1 MNPHDWNSIS
11 PHFAAL
17 ESAPLS
23 VATAR
28 TWLQNWSDLSALIT
42 EAYSRAYR
50 AKMENTADAAAEAVY
65 LNLVEHVVPKLK
77 VAENSLEKRFVALTA
92 YADAET
98 LEFYK
103 RTKASLAIFNENNIA
118 LSVEESKYE
127 VLYDKL
133 MGDINIKIRGEE
145 LTLYGAIAKFLEPDR
160 SLRQEV
166 YEALMAAWQGIRP
179 QLETMFLELL
189 ALRRQIAK
197 NAGFANYR
205 EFIWQAKA
213 RFDYTPADCLEFH
226 QSIRQQVVP
235 IAAKAFAK
243 RRETMQLETL
253 RPWDTA
259 VDPSGLEPLRPFQ
272 DANQL
277 IEQTSKIFSSLS
289 PDFGAMFNT
298 MRQENLDLDSRKGK
312 GPGGYCDFFNQS
324 GQAYIFMNAVGT
336 QDDIQTLF
344 HEGGHA
350 FHALESYQHQKLIWN
365 YHGPMEFCEVASM
378 GMEMLSMPYLEQ
390 SKGGM
395 YTTTEAKRAQAEHLF
410 DAAVVFLP
418 YMACVDA
425 FQHWLYVDAIDDV
438 SITTI
443 NAKWAELYQ
452 QFLPHLDFEGIENG
466 MAFRWQRQSHI
477 FTAPFYYIE
486 YGIAQIGAL
495 QVWQNALENEAMAVQ
510 KYRAALQL
518 GGTKG
523 LKELFSTA
531 GLTLKFDSSHLASFM
546 KLVEAALE

>member
-1 MNPHDWNSIS
+1 MNPHDWNSIA

-17 ESAPLS
+17 ESAPLTI
-23 VATAR
+23 ATAR
-28 TWLQNWSDLSALIT
+28 TWLQNWSDLSAVIT

-50 AKMENTADAAAEAVY
+50 AKMENTTDAAAEAVY
-65 LNLVEHVVPKLK
+65 LNLVENVVPKLK
-77 VAENSLEKRFVALTA
+77 IAENNLEQRFVTLAN
-92 YADAET
+92 YAEAET

-103 RTKASLAIFNENNIA
+103 RTKASLAIFNEKNIA

-127 VLYDKL
+127 VAYDKL
-133 MGDINIKIRGEE
+133 IGGINIQVRGQE
-145 LTLYGAIAKFLEPDR
+145 LTLYGALAKLLEPDR
-160 SLRQEV
+160 ALRQEV
-166 YEALMAAWQGIRP
+166 FEALIAAWQTILP

-189 ALRRQIAK
+189 ALRRQKAR

-205 EFIWQAKA
+205 DFIWQAKA
-213 RFDYTPADCLEFH
+213 RFDYTPDDCLLFH
-226 QSIRQQVVP
+226 KSIQETVVP

-243 RRETMQLETL
+243 RRETMRLERL
-253 RPWDTA
+253 RPWDSA
-259 VDPSGLEPLRPFQ
+259 VDPSGLEPLRPFK
-272 DANQL
+272 DVGQL
-277 IEQTSKIFSSLS
+277 IEQTSNIFSNLS
-289 PDFGAMFNT
+289 PEFATMFNT
-298 MRQENLDLDSRKGK
+298 MREKNLDLDSRKGK

-336 QDDIQTLF
+336 QDDIQTML

-350 FHALESYQHQKLIWN
+350 FHALESYQHQKLMWN

-378 GMEMLSMPYLEQ
+378 GMEMLAMPYLEQ

-395 YTTTEAKRAQAEHLF
+395 YTQAEAKRARADHLF

-425 FQHWLYVDAIDDV
+425 FQHWLYVDAPEDV
-438 SITTI
+438 SIKTI

-452 QFLPHLDFEGIENG
+452 RYLPHLDFTGIEEQ

-486 YGIAQIGAL
+486 YGIAQVGAL
-495 QVWQNALENEAMAVQ
+495 QVWQNALENEELAVQ

-531 GLTLKFDSSHLASFM
+531 GLTLKFDSSHLAGLM
-546 KLVEAALE
+546 QLVEAALD

>member
-1 MNPHDWNSIS
+1 MNPHDWNSIA
-11 PHFAAL
+11 PQFAAL

-23 VATAR
+23 VATAQ
-28 TWLQNWSDLSALIT
+28 TWLQSWSDLSAEMT

-50 AKMENTADAAAEAVY
+50 AKMENTTDAAAEVVY
-65 LNLVEHVVPKLK
+65 LNLVENVIPNLK
-77 VAENSLEKRFVALTA
+77 IAENTLEKRFVALTD
-92 YADAET
+92 YSDLET

-103 RTKASLAIFNENNIA
+103 RTKASLAIFAPKNIA

-127 VLYDKL
+127 VEYDKL
-133 MGDINIKIRGEE
+133 IGDINIQIRGEE
-145 LTLYGAIAKFLEPDR
+145 LTLYGAFAKFLEPDQT
-160 SLRQEV
+160 LRQEV
-166 YEALMAAWQGIRP
+166 YTALMAAWQKIRP
-179 QLETMFLELL
+179 QLEKMFLELL
-189 ALRRQIAK
+189 SLRRQIAK

-226 QSIRQQVVP
+226 QSIKEIVVP

-243 RRETMQLETL
+243 RCQTMQLETL
-253 RPWDTA
+253 RPWDTS
-259 VDPSGLEPLRPFQ
+259 VDPSGLEPLRPF
-272 DANQL
+272 ANVGQL
-277 IEQTSKIFSSLS
+277 IEQSSRIFSSLS
-289 PDFGAMFNT
+289 PDFGEMFDT
-298 MRQENLDLDSRKGK
+298 MRQKNLDLDSRKGK
-312 GPGGYCDFFNQS
+312 GPGGFCDFFNQS
-324 GQAYIFMNAVGT
+324 GEAYIFMNAVGT

-350 FHALESYQHQKLIWN
+350 FHALESHKHQKLIWN
-365 YHGPMEFCEVASM
+365 YHGPMEFNEVASM
-378 GMEMLSMPYLEQ
+378 GMEMLAMPYLEQ

-395 YTTTEAKRAQAEHLF
+395 YTALQAKRARSDHLF

-425 FQHWLYVDAIDDV
+425 FQHWLYVDAPDDV
-438 SITTI
+438 SISAI
-443 NAKWAELYQ
+443 NVKWAELYQ
-452 QFLPHLDFEGIENG
+452 NYLPHLDFSGIEDG

-495 QVWQNALENEAMAVQ
+495 QVWQNALENEADAVQ
-510 KYRAALQL
+510 KYRQALQL

-523 LKELFSTA
+523 LKELFETA
-531 GLTLKFDSSHLASFM
+531 GLTLRFDSSHLASLM
-546 KLVEAALE
+546 KLVETALE